1 VIKRITLSALCL
13 LFLTGCSTPTQPALL
28 EPPQAV
34 ITQIDN
40 PDSGVELPVT
50 SKLIL
55 QSGDLVLTV
64 LSPTEGEIVAYSP
77 VEVVI
82 VSNVETVFTINGDLF
97 LLAAGN
103 ESTFL
108 VSLVEGFNSIELV
121 ASDYQGN
128 QVETV
133 LSVIY
138 EP

>member
-1 VIKRITLSALCL
+1 MRIALSAICI
-13 LFLTGCSTPTQPALL
+13 LFLTSCSLTERPALL
-28 EPPQAV
+28 EPPQVV
-34 ITQIDN
+34 ITKVN
-40 PDSGVELPVT
+40 NSDSGDELSSS

-64 LSPTEGEIVAYSP
+64 LSPADGEIVTSSP

-108 VSLVEGFNSIELV
+108 VSLVAGFNSIELV

-128 QVETV
+128 QVESV
-133 LSVIY
+133 LSVIF